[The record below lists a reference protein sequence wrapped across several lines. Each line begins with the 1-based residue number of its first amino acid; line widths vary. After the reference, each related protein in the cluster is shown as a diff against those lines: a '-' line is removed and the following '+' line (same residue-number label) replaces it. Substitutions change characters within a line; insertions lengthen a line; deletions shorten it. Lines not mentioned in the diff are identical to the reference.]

1 MSEPRKRKR
10 KGERPD
16 GRIQVTLTVGIDESG
31 KPIRK
36 SFYGATR
43 KEAEAKRAA
52 YLSNMQTGLS
62 PLAEDITF
70 EEWIDQWISLYNID
84 ANRKKSF
91 LNRLKKDLGKL
102 KLRDVKEAHLHQ
114 SLFDGYEGKS
124 TDAARKYRNLIQTIF
139 KKAVKNHLLA
149 ENPADE
155 LTLPKTTSNTH
166 RALDQWEIDCIL
178 KYYHLSFGGKMAIFM
193 LLTGMR
199 RGECLALNWNS
210 SIDLENRLFHVNA
223 IVDYFTDPSKA
234 TVENRTKTKAGA
246 RSIPMCQ
253 TLYDILNSTPI
264 EYRRGLLFHSDGN
277 PLNLTQFVTHWKGFI
292 RTINER
298 LNSPDNPEA
307 IFSCTPHDLRHTYAT
322 ILYDAGVDVKTAQ
335 NFLGHTNAKMTLELY
350 THLSSTRKN
359 QSKDLL
365 MRYRDETLAP
375 AMPIQQ

>member
-52 YLSNMQTGLS
+52 YSSDIQTGLD
-62 PLAEDITF
+62 PLSENIIF
-70 EEWIDQWISLYNID
+70 EEWIDQWISMYNID
-84 ANRKKSF
+84 ATRKKGF

-102 KLRDVKEAHLHQ
+102 KLRDIKEAHLHQ

-124 TDAARKYRNLIQTIF
+124 TDTARKYRNLIRTIF
-139 KKAVKNHLLA
+139 QKAVKNHLLV

-155 LTLPKTTSNTH
+155 LKLPKTTSNTH

-178 KYYHLSFGGKMAIFM
+178 KYHHLSFGGKMALFM

-199 RGECLALNWNS
+199 RGECLALNWDS

-223 IVDYFTDPSKA
+223 IVDYYTDPSNA
-234 TVENRTKTKAGA
+234 IVANRTKTKAGT

-253 TLYDILNSTPI
+253 TLFENLNSTPV
-264 EYRRGLLFHSDGN
+264 EQRHGLLFQSCGN
-277 PLNLTQFVTHWKGFI
+277 PLNATQFVTIWKGFI
-292 RTINER
+292 KSINEQ
-298 LNSPDNPEA
+298 LIDSDNPEA
-307 IFSCTPHDLRHTYAT
+307 KFNCTPHDLRHTYAT

-350 THLSSTRKN
+350 THLSSSRKN

-365 MRYRDETLAP
+365 MRYLDETLAP
-375 AMPIQQ
+375 ARPIQQ